1 MSNARS
7 DYAGFSN
14 SFAGEDILPLRAAP
28 TVSRSQWTN
37 VALRKLGDGFA
48 LVQDPTGK
56 RFTFYQPGYPTQ
68 TCPLH
73 AANHLLGSGMLVAVR
88 TSARGLHYVL
98 ADGSAIPT
106 FGSRHD
112 LDDENTADPDHALDA
127 EIEAMEDDAVHEELD

>member
-48 LVQDPTGK
+48 LVQDPTCK

-73 AANHLLGSGMLVAVR
+73 AAKHLLGSGMLVAVR
-88 TSARGLHYVL
+88 MSARGLHYVL
-98 ADGSAIPT
+98 ADGSAVPAL
-106 FGSRHD
+106 GSRHD
-112 LDDENTADPDHALDA
+112 LDDDTSIDPDHVLDN
-127 EIEAMEDDAVHEELD
+127 EIEAMATVVGGKDLD